1 VKNEHEESK
10 EIPKKGSLFM
20 NLEVLF
26 SKNGVQKIDLR
37 KINTIMAEILVRM
50 FSVCLHFVQKK
61 DC

>member
-1 VKNEHEESK
+1 
-10 EIPKKGSLFM
+10 M

-37 KINTIMAEILVRM
+37 KINTIMAEIFVLL

-61 DC
+61 DW